1 MSQFISKLQKRLP
14 AWGDLFSV
22 LAFTSF
28 LVYGRMLFVFVWKVP
43 SWLMF
48 LTTDRI
54 LSILSYG
61 LVFSFL
67 ESAGY
72 VLFLALVCF
81 VLPARWFKQEFVVR
95 GVWMMAI
102 WLVSWNIFFIRMSSL
117 GLDGGLQVLAYLYPW
132 LIATLM
138 LVIVFYLLSVRVR
151 PLKNVGIWIADRTL
165 IFLFVFLPASLI
177 GLLVVLVRNIS

>member
-1 MSQFISKLQKRLP
+1 MTQFSKTLENRLP

-28 LVYGRMLFVFVWKVP
+28 LVYGRMLFVFVWNVP

-48 LTTDRI
+48 LTMDRI

-81 VLPARWFKQEFVVR
+81 VLPARWFRQEFVVR
-95 GVWMMAI
+95 GVWVMAI

-132 LIATLM
+132 LIATLI
-138 LVIVFYLLSVRVR
+138 LVIVFYFLSMRVR

-165 IFLFVFLPASLI
+165 IFLFIFLPASLI